1 MPWLFAGLFTVSSGR
16 ERRGRSINGR
26 SKTRERRRN
35 CSNRQPSPTRASRA
49 VLEMVRFHEGQTA
62 AVEYEA
68 DVDLKETGDLGFEP
82 RLTDPES
89 VVLPL
94 HQSPVSLSFPR
105 GCDSLSLSQLQ
116 LRPGNQDRRRETE
129 EKGGNSPEQAAPE
142 HSNRLYKSLPCPKT
156 ILTYRLW
163 LTSPPSRRRIFL
175 CLRRP
180 CLGRLCASGVSSLFA
195 VRRRLAVSVTLLF
208 SSSSRQ
214 RGCDG
219 RWCRRRRVCRR
230 HS

>member
-68 DVDLKETGDLGFEP
+68 DVDLKEAGDLGFEP

-94 HQSPVSLSFPR
+94 HQSPKIAFRIILTSIPF
-105 GCDSLSLSQLQ
+105 CFALSLYRRDYNRKSAAYPPLSG
-116 LRPGNQDRRRETE
+116 RPGSMTIRFQEMLPCLNLILPAPRSRASPLSNFRLPLIRSVNNTRKVGSWGENGESSKHGRE
-129 EKGGNSPEQAAPE
+129 E
-142 HSNRLYKSLPCPKT
+142 HSIGHRTTHRST
-156 ILTYRLW
+156 
-163 LTSPPSRRRIFL
+163 
-175 CLRRP
+175 
-180 CLGRLCASGVSSLFA
+180 GR
-195 VRRRLAVSVTLLF
+195 
-208 SSSSRQ
+208 
-214 RGCDG
+214 
-219 RWCRRRRVCRR
+219 
-230 HS
+230 